1 MLAGLLVWE
10 PLDAIFCKVGK
21 PEPHLHSYVNNE
33 YQKWPIALTFFIPQV
48 RGFLFVSLSYY
59 YLTIDIS
66 VALTASEPDPTST
79 LVVTAIRSPGTTN
92 SIQEGPRPSHT
103 TNGATASLLNGSSRI
118 SRSSS
123 TSIHRQ
129 AQQEE
134 KSEFHRETTPLLLPW
149 SKRWRSGVWILF

>member
-1 MLAGLLVWE
+1 MLAGLLVRE

-92 SIQEGPRPSHT
+92 SIQGVGPRPSHT

-149 SKRWRSGVWILF
+149 SKRWRSGV